1 MAPRVAFITGA
12 AGGIGESIA
21 LRLAL
26 ESEDISFLL
35 LDLQGKEGELQNVA
49 KKVEEKGRKA
59 IFVTADVSVEEQ
71 VKNAVDKC
79 VDTFGGLDI
88 VGLQFPLSLTRVSFL
103 IRWSPTQ
110 GLRFSSLLSRVSAF
124 AH

>member
-35 LDLQGKEGELQNVA
+35 LDLQGKEGELQNVV